1 MKQWHLLAYDVR
13 DEKRLRKVHYYL
25 KKRAVPVQKS
35 VFLLHCS
42 ASDLSE
48 TLQGVRERTSLREDD
63 VRLYPINSPHSLWAA
78 GQQHQAVQGL
88 YAGKTATTDN
98 QSWLD
103 QLVKTLFG

>member
-13 DEKRLRKVHYYL
+13 DKKRLRKVHYYL

-63 VRLYPINSPHSLWAA
+63 VRLYPVNSPHSIWAA
-78 GQQHQAVQGL
+78 GLETVTIKPIQTYPIL
-88 YAGKTATTDN
+88 
-98 QSWLD
+98 SILD
-103 QLVKTLFG
+103 SL